1 MDQWFHIKLEDSE
14 TQALLLKK
22 GVEIPSGE
30 VTFSRLLAWIESRGI
45 RYGIRNEV
53 LSLVAENLDTFKF
66 PAEIAKG
73 KLPMDGEPARLV
85 SSFSNEKSLK
95 INENAKLDFKR
106 LFTIPTAEF
115 GEMLA
120 RKEKATE
127 GIAGISVYGNVIPA
141 KKGKDLIVKN
151 GVNTVFNEK
160 EQCVYASASGEVTF
174 QRNSVNIYPVYRV
187 DGDVSLKTGHID
199 FVGNVHI
206 TGDVPSGFKISAKGD
221 VRVEGVVEAADITTD
236 GNVVIGGGVV
246 GQGKGTVR
254 CNGDFTSLYISQ
266 GNIYAG
272 GNIRVA
278 QTILHSH
285 CEAELTVTCTS
296 GKGNISGGTC
306 IAGKGISAND
316 IGNET
321 YSKTILHL
329 KTIARMETDI
339 LQYEQKILELQKNLE
354 KLNHLKTVLIQK
366 NSEQQTINR
375 IINTISQAKR
385 DIVNLQKEI
394 QKCKSSSN
402 STIIIKGTLHPN
414 VEICIGK
421 YKRKIQSSFNAA
433 RVFIEEK
440 EIVVH
445 SL

>member
-1 MDQWFHIKLEDSE
+1 MDQWFHIKYEDNE

-22 GVEIPSGE
+22 EVEIPSGE
-30 VTFSRLLAWIESRGI
+30 VTFSSLLAWIESKGI
-45 RYGIRNEV
+45 RHGIRNEV
-53 LSLVAENLDTFKF
+53 LSLIAENLDTFIF

-73 KLPMDGEPARLV
+73 KQPKDGEPARLIP
-85 SSFSNEKSLK
+85 SISNEKVVT

-115 GEMLA
+115 GEILA
-120 RKEKATE
+120 RKVNATE
-127 GIAGISVYGNVIPA
+127 GIAGISVFGKVLSAKNGN
-141 KKGKDLIVKN
+141 DLLVKN
-151 GVNTVFNEK
+151 GMNTVFNES
-160 EQCVYASASGEVTF
+160 EQYVYASASGEVTF
-174 QRNSVNIYPVYRV
+174 QKNRVNIYPVYRV

-221 VRVEGVVEAADITTD
+221 VRIEGVVEAADITTD
-236 GNVVIGGGVV
+236 GNVVIGGGVL
-246 GQGKGTVR
+246 GQGKGTIR
-254 CNGDFTSLYISQ
+254 CGGDFTSLYISQ
-266 GNIYAG
+266 GNVYAN
-272 GNIRVA
+272 GNIMVA

-306 IAGKGISAND
+306 IAGNGISAID
-316 IGNET
+316 IGSET
-321 YSKTILHL
+321 YSKTLLHI
-329 KTIARMETDI
+329 KTNAKMENDI
-339 LQYEQKILELQKNLE
+339 VKYEQKILELQTNLE

-366 NSEQQTINR
+366 NSERQTINR
-375 IINTISQAKR
+375 IINTISQAKHE
-385 DIVNLQKEI
+385 IVDLQKKI
-394 QKCKSSSN
+394 QRCKSSSN
-402 STIIIKGTLHPN
+402 SSINIKGTLHPN

-421 YKRKIQSSFNAA
+421 YKRKIQSPFNAA
-433 RVFIEEK
+433 KVFIEEK